1 MILPAP
7 AGEEGTVQHVVAVLE
22 HLLGREQQT
31 LQRPG
36 VRSGQGLDDP
46 QSSGLEHARE
56 KVGGSSLLV

>member
-7 AGEEGTVQHVVAVLE
+7 AGEEGAIQHVVAALG
-22 HLLGREQQT
+22 HLLSREKQA

-46 QSSGLEHARE
+46 RSSGLEHARE